1 MTTFADGAIKRT
13 FDMGGTG
20 MKRDPDLIRRITFAI
35 EGLQNGQYLSL
46 IDGVEEHSFVAHVG

>member
-1 MTTFADGAIKRT
+1 
-13 FDMGGTG
+13 

>member
-1 MTTFADGAIKRT
+1 
-13 FDMGGTG
+13 

-46 IDGVEEHSFVAHVG
+46 IDEVEEHSFVAHVG